1 MAVFL
6 MENAQ
11 KAPFFLKKEKEDF
24 IGTDKYG
31 CVRKHTESAAP
42 QRGCEV
48 AKLALCGEDVKTA
61 AVPPC
66 EVPLTG
72 CGCVNGCVLGQ
83 TSKFA
88 QSQNTA
94 CLGRYLATDDD
105 GQERTVTDARG
116 SVSALA
122 ELRQNK
128 TTPLFLKSGEG
139 FGEGENFGADVR
151 LFLVKKSFSLLPGS
165 HLPLS

>member
-1 MAVFL
+1 MADFMYSRPRPEKSGGIKFALIELLGVI
-6 MENAQ
+6 AQ
-11 KAPFFLKKEKEDF
+11 HSRGFFKRF
-24 IGTDKYG
+24 IGTDKY
-31 CVRKHTESAAP
+31 
-42 QRGCEV
+42 
-48 AKLALCGEDVKTA
+48 
-61 AVPPC
+61 
-66 EVPLTG
+66 
-72 CGCVNGCVLGQ
+72 GCVNGCVLGQ

-128 TTPLFLKSGEG
+128 TTPLFFEG
-139 FGEGENFGADVR
+139 SVPYTGR
-151 LFLVKKSFSLLPGS
+151 
-165 HLPLS
+165 